1 MSATGE
7 RRRIKQGIFKVLSD
21 WLPPEYCDELAA
33 DIMAAIPKPEKCIM
47 HKVCSPTVHVVYYQC
62 NKCDGAQFDA
72 PGKYCPHCG
81 RRVIATE
88 DMRLWL

>member
-1 MSATGE
+1 MSATGQ
-7 RRRIKQGIFKVLSD
+7 RRRMKQGIINVLSD
-21 WLPPEYCDELAA
+21 WLPPECCDELAEN
-33 DIMAAIPKPEKCIM
+33 IMAVIPKPEKCIM
-47 HKVCSPTVHVVYYQC
+47 HKMLSPTAHVVYYQC
-62 NKCDGAQFDA
+62 SKCDGVQFDA